1 KNKVTLPPAE
11 STAAAPGRRWREQ
24 RRSRNDP
31 PDDLSQA
38 RPVEKSRSHSRPS
51 LRDGMVGA
59 VSAQGRGNRQLERGD
74 GDRADRHIAAAAALA
89 QCRERRDRAL
99 RLGRVRDRV
108 LPDLRLRSGARA
120 ARARVARSQAG
131 CRSGQGVSFSA
142 PGQEIGML
150 FAKPFGVRFH
160 LRLAMS
166 TLAAALCVGAA
177 AGSATAAE
185 KLTYLLP
192 APPSLP
198 AFAPW
203 VLAKHLGYYAEAGY
217 DVDFV
222 VARGGVDV
230 AKQIGVGN
238 APIGGAIG
246 DTPII
251 VRGNGVP
258 VKSVGLM
265 GGGALT
271 VVVGRKDRGIEKLED
286 LRGKKISVLAFQDTT
301 YYALLGALA
310 SKIIGKGDVDAQA
323 VGPASVAS
331 LVVAGAVDACACTP
345 DWEINVKDTVSLPT
359 KDYFQ
364 SMSQA
369 ILASDKIIAERP
381 DMVRAIVKATLKG
394 MQYVMEDPNK
404 AALAYVEA
412 SPSFKGKEE
421 LMKKIL
427 ANYVERTYKGQ
438 SLLGAMDPQRLANVQ
453 HFYKEQ
459 GFIETELP
467 VGELYS
473 NDFIQELAALSD
485 GRATGKR
492 GRRRREGGE
501 LMST

>member
-1 KNKVTLPPAE
+1 
-11 STAAAPGRRWREQ
+11 
-24 RRSRNDP
+24 
-31 PDDLSQA
+31 
-38 RPVEKSRSHSRPS
+38 
-51 LRDGMVGA
+51 
-59 VSAQGRGNRQLERGD
+59 
-74 GDRADRHIAAAAALA
+74 
-89 QCRERRDRAL
+89 
-99 RLGRVRDRV
+99 
-108 LPDLRLRSGARA
+108 
-120 ARARVARSQAG
+120 
-131 CRSGQGVSFSA
+131 
-142 PGQEIGML
+142 ML
-150 FAKPFGVRFH
+150 FAKSSGGR
-160 LRLAMS
+160 LRRQLSRSAL
-166 TLAAALCVGAA
+166 TAAFCLAAT
-177 AGSATAAE
+177 AGTAGAAE

-203 VLAKHLGYYAEAGY
+203 VLAKHLGYYADAGY
-217 DVDFV
+217 DVEFV

-310 SKIIGKGDVDAQA
+310 SKGISKNDVDAQA
-323 VGPASVAS
+323 VGPAGVAS
-331 LVVAGAVDACACTP
+331 LVVAGTVDACACTP
-345 DWEINVKDTVSLPT
+345 DWEIDVKEGLKDKDTVSLPT
-359 KDYFQ
+359 TDYFQ
-364 SMSQA
+364 SMAQA
-369 ILASDKIIAERP
+369 ILASDKTIAERP
-381 DMVRAIVKATLKG
+381 DMVRAVVKATLKG
-394 MQYVMEDPNK
+394 MQFVMNDPQK

-427 ANYVERTYKGQ
+427 ANYTERTYKGQ
-438 SLLGAMDPQRLANVQ
+438 STLGAMDPQRLAKLQ
-453 HFYKEQ
+453 HFYKQQ

-467 VGELYS
+467 VNELYS
-473 NDFIQELAALSD
+473 NDFI
-485 GRATGKR
+485 K
-492 GRRRREGGE
+492 
-501 LMST
+501 

>member
-1 KNKVTLPPAE
+1 MKERVTMSFDKV
-11 STAAAPGRRWREQ
+11 SGGRHKG
-24 RRSRNDP
+24 
-31 PDDLSQA
+31 L
-38 RPVEKSRSHSRPS
+38 
-51 LRDGMVGA
+51 L
-59 VSAQGRGNRQLERGD
+59 
-74 GDRADRHIAAAAALA
+74 ALA
-89 QCRERRDRAL
+89 
-99 RLGRVRDRV
+99 
-108 LPDLRLRSGARA
+108 
-120 ARARVARSQAG
+120 VA
-131 CRSGQGVSFSA
+131 
-142 PGQEIGML
+142 IGL
-150 FAKPFGVRFH
+150 
-160 LRLAMS
+160 
-166 TLAAALCVGAA
+166 TA
-177 AGSATAAE
+177 AGSAKAAE
-185 KLTYLLP
+185 KITYLLP

-203 VLAKHLGYYAEAGY
+203 VLAKHLGYYSDAGY
-217 DVDFV
+217 DVEFV

-258 VKSVGLM
+258 VKAVGLM
-265 GGGALT
+265 GGGAMT

-310 SKIIGKGDVDAQA
+310 AKGISKNDVNAQA
-323 VGPASVAS
+323 VGPAAVAS
-331 LVVAGAVDACACTP
+331 LVVAGTVDACACTP
-345 DWEINVKDTVSLPT
+345 DWEIDVKEGAKDTVSLPT

-369 ILASDKIIAERP
+369 ILASDKMIAERP

-394 MQYVMEDPNK
+394 MQFVMDDPNK

-427 ANYVERTYKGQ
+427 ANYTERTYKGQ
-438 SLLGAMDPQRLANVQ
+438 STLGAMDPQRLANLQ

-459 GFIETELP
+459 GFIEAELP
-467 VGELYS
+467 VDQLYS
-473 NDFIQELAALSD
+473 NDFI
-485 GRATGKR
+485 K
-492 GRRRREGGE
+492 
-501 LMST
+501 